1 MTQRGSHLSWIPAF
15 AGMSGFW
22 EETKMKRLIGMCG
35 LVLALGLASGADAA
49 PAKAP
54 ASCAPEGKVAYVC
67 GLMNVE
73 DMDLAP
79 GGRRIIGSGM
89 TSPTVPVGH
98 LYAIDSGSRAFSEI
112 TPDVSGPAEAIYG
125 DCPGPL
131 DLSKLAPHGL
141 YVTNDRVYLVNHGGR
156 QSIEVFRLSV
166 GGHGPVLKWI
176 GCEVLPDRG
185 SGNGVAPLPGGGFVA
200 STFQQAGDEG
210 AFGKMSALKPTG
222 AVYAWSPGKGWSKLA
237 HSEMSGANGVEVA
250 GGFILVNA
258 WPEQKVYRFRMG
270 SDAAPDAVPTPFLP
284 DNVRRLPDGHILV
297 AGQDG
302 DIKRLLSP
310 CGKPRC
316 VAGWWVAHLNPETM
330 KLKVLLHVPATAAFG
345 DATSALRVGNDLWVG
360 TYMGDRVAIVP
371 AP

>member
-1 MTQRGSHLSWIPAF
+1 
-15 AGMSGFW
+15 
-22 EETKMKRLIGMCG
+22 MKRLIGLCALLLG
-35 LVLALGLASGADAA
+35 LGLASGATAA
-49 PAKAP
+49 P
-54 ASCAPEGKVAYVC
+54 SCAPDGKVAYVC

-73 DMDLAP
+73 DMDLVP
-79 GGRRIIGSGM
+79 GGRWIIGSGM

-98 LYAIDSGSRAFSEI
+98 LYAIDAKARSFHEI
-112 TPDVSGPAEAIYG
+112 TPDVSGKALAAYA

-141 YVTNDRVYLVNHGGR
+141 FVTKGRVYLVNHGGR

-166 GGHGPVLKWI
+166 GAGGPALKWI
-176 GCEVLPDRG
+176 GCEVLPDNG
-185 SGNGVAPLPGGGFVA
+185 SGNGVAPLWSGGFVA
-200 STFQQAGDEG
+200 TKFQSAGDSG
-210 AFGKMSALKPTG
+210 AFGKMAALQPTG
-222 AVYAWSPGKGWSKLA
+222 AVYAWTPGKGWRQLA
-237 HSEMSGANGVEVA
+237 HSAMSGANGVEVSRD
-250 GGFILVNA
+250 FILVNG

-270 SDAAPDAVPTPFLP
+270 SDAAPDEVKTPFLP
-284 DNVRRLPDGHILV
+284 DNVRRLGDGKILV

-316 VAGWWVAHLNPETM
+316 VAGWWVAVLDPEAM
-330 KLKVLLHVPATAAFG
+330 KLTTLLHVPATEAFG
-345 DATSALRVGNDLWVG
+345 DATSALKVGSELWIG